1 MLGDFNDILA
11 SNEVRGG
18 SFSLCK
24 ASLFANMVDSCNM
37 IDIYGDEE
45 GNFTQRKNIQNGIH
59 VRKKLDRC
67 LSNSDWRLSF
77 PYALVEILPT
87 YNSNYNPIL
96 MSYLK
101 AKSKK
106 SLFHFQKAW
115 ISLPEYSNLVDST
128 WKGSAGNI
136 YHKLDKIKSNSKD
149 FNEKVFGNIF
159 CKKRQLEA
167 RLKGA
172 HKELDFAY
180 DRQLENFEKE
190 HQIQY
195 NQVLAK
201 LRRNVVVP
209 KVWGELGQVWKQKH
223 NFFHTQTIIIYFR
236 RNKVTGLSI
245 DGIRCVDETSFNKR
259 GFCFL

>member
-1 MLGDFNDILA
+1 MAIHHRIVGPWLMLGDFNDILA

-18 SFSLCK
+18 SFSLSK
-24 ASLFANMVDSCNM
+24 ASLFANM
-37 IDIYGDEE
+37 
-45 GNFTQRKNIQNGIH
+45 RKNIQNGIH

-106 SLFHFQKAW
+106 NLFHFQKAW

-159 CKKRQLEA
+159 SKKRQLEA

-172 HKELDFAY
+172 HRELDFAY

-190 HQIQY
+190 H
-195 NQVLAK
+195 
-201 LRRNVVVP
+201 
-209 KVWGELGQVWKQKH
+209 
-223 NFFHTQTIIIYFR
+223 
-236 RNKVTGLSI
+236 
-245 DGIRCVDETSFNKR
+245 
-259 GFCFL
+259 